1 MHLKANVEYISSI
14 GCHIIYITPL
24 ENVYI
29 HFINTIYRMTDISS
43 GGNMKI
49 SRTKYLAGG
58 LFVLSHAIDLTKIL
72 THIYLITDSA
82 GERNKK
88 RKLKKIRC

>member
-1 MHLKANVEYISSI
+1 
-14 GCHIIYITPL
+14 
-24 ENVYI
+24 
-29 HFINTIYRMTDISS
+29 
-43 GGNMKI
+43 MKI